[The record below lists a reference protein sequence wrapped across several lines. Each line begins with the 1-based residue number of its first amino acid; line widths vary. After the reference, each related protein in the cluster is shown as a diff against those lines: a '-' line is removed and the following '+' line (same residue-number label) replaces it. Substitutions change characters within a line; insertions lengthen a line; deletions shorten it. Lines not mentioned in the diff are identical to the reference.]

1 MTNEQIKQ
9 KLLNIQECEI
19 DFSVVQSGKKSRRVN
34 GLYKP
39 ESREIVL
46 HNRNF
51 SKDNLLIYT
60 AIHEYA
66 HHLHF
71 CSDAPPNSTR
81 SHTRRFRTILH
92 TLLNDAEKKG
102 IYRGVLET
110 DPRFA
115 ELTERIRD
123 TFILPHGNL
132 MKDFGRVLVEA
143 EGLCRETGVRFEDYI
158 GRVLNL
164 DRLEVRHVM
173 QVSQSDLPSEIGYA
187 NMKTLAG
194 VRDGNL
200 RQEALEKL
208 QAGYTQ
214 DMLREEVLSKKKN
227 AGLKDPAE
235 TLKKERQRIL
245 KTIDSLKTRLEEIE
259 KKMAALS
266 DSNGG

>member
-9 KLLNIQECEI
+9 ALLEVQECEI
-19 DFSVVQSGKKSRRVN
+19 DFSIVQSGKKSRRVN

-51 SKDNLLIYT
+51 SNDNLLIYT

-71 CSDAPPNSTR
+71 CSDAPPKSTR

-92 TLLNDAEKKG
+92 TLLKEAEKKG

-115 ELTERIRD
+115 ELTERIRS
-123 TFILPHGNL
+123 TFILPHGSL

-143 EGLCRETGVRFEDYI
+143 EELCRETGVRFEDYV
-158 GRVLNL
+158 GRVLKL
-164 DRLEVRHVM
+164 DRLEVRQVM
-173 QVSQSDLPSEIGYA
+173 QVSQSDLPAEIGYA
-187 NMKTLAG
+187 GMKTLAG
-194 VRDGNL
+194 IRDEGL
-200 RQEALEKL
+200 RRDALEKL

-214 DMLREEVLSKKKN
+214 DMLQEEILTKKKN
-227 AGLKDPAE
+227 AGPEDPAE
-235 TLKKERQRIL
+235 ALKKERQRIL
-245 KTIDSLKTRLEEIE
+245 KTINSLKIRLEEIE
-259 KKMAALS
+259 EKMAVL
-266 DSNGG
+266 

>member
-1 MTNEQIKQ
+1 MTNEEIKQ
-9 KLLNIQECEI
+9 ALLDIRKCEI

-51 SKDNLLIYT
+51 SRDNLLIYT

-81 SHTRRFRTILH
+81 SHTRRFRTILQ

-110 DPRFA
+110 DPRFV

-123 TFILPHGNL
+123 TFILPHGSL

-158 GRVLNL
+158 GR
-164 DRLEVRHVM
+164 
-173 QVSQSDLPSEIGYA
+173 
-187 NMKTLAG
+187 
-194 VRDGNL
+194 
-200 RQEALEKL
+200 
-208 QAGYTQ
+208 
-214 DMLREEVLSKKKN
+214 
-227 AGLKDPAE
+227 
-235 TLKKERQRIL
+235 
-245 KTIDSLKTRLEEIE
+245 
-259 KKMAALS
+259 
-266 DSNGG
+266 

>member
-9 KLLNIQECEI
+9 ALLSIRECDI

-51 SKDNLLIYT
+51 SNDNLLIYT

-71 CSDAPPNSTR
+71 CSEAPPKSTR

-92 TLLNDAEKKG
+92 TLLEDAQKKG

-115 ELTERIRD
+115 ELTERIRS
-123 TFILPHGNL
+123 TFIVPHGSL

-143 EGLCRETGVRFEDYI
+143 EELCRDTGVRFEDYI
-158 GRVLNL
+158 CRVLNL
-164 DRLEVRHVM
+164 DRLEVRHIM
-173 QVSQSDLPSEIGYA
+173 QVAQTDLPSEIGYDG
-187 NMKTLAG
+187 MKTLAG
-194 VRDGNL
+194 IRDQEL
-200 RQEALEKL
+200 RQEALKKL
-208 QAGYTQ
+208 QTGYTQ
-214 DMLREEVLSKKKN
+214 DMLREEILAKKKN
-227 AGLKDPAE
+227 AGSEDPAE
-235 TLKKERQRIL
+235 ILKKEKQRIL
-245 KTIDSLKTRLEEIE
+245 KTIESLKSRLEEIE
-259 KKMAALS
+259 EKMAAL
-266 DSNGG
+266 